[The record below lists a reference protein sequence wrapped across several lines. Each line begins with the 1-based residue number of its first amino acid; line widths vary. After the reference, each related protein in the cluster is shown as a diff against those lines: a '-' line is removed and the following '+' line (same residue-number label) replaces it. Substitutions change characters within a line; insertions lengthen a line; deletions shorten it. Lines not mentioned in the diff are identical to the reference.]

1 MYNVHLMTTKLYIYH
16 YLYKVKVDVEAVSFV
31 WIEAEIS
38 ERKISVVPSY
48 HKIFWVV
55 DEKSELERKA
65 QFKYQTISAK
75 VGSDTEGKVECED

>member
-1 MYNVHLMTTKLYIYH
+1 MESRCHEMCNILFH
-16 YLYKVKVDVEAVSFV
+16 YLYQVKVDIEAVSFV
-31 WIEAEIS
+31 WVESEIS

-55 DEKSELERKA
+55 DEKSVLERKT
-65 QFKYQTISAK
+65 QFKYQTISAE